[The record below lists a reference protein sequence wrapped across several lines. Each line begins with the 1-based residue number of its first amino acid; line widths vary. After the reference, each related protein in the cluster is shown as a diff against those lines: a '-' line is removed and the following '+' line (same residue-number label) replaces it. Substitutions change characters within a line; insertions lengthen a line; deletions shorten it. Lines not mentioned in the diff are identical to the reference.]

1 MAKVYL
7 KKGNLNYKER
17 KYITAIEKA
26 LNDKGIVDSEF
37 SPAKNFGELETLYNK
52 YGVEDVEFTE
62 IKNEKTESLGGIEEE
77 HKNFRDGMKE
87 TIEQPVSDSSAIE
100 EDAYTDP
107 FNQGEVIVRDY
118 VGGGDGSMKDPN
130 AEQQEVKTTFDEP
143 TTFHES
149 FEMPKNDEGDKKPSG
164 NGLAKKEARVDKK
177 ETKSEPINPAYD
189 EMSTAKKKKST
200 KKMAKAIVEGV
211 CKLAEFGCIYWVTKD
226 ITEDKVI
233 EYEIND
239 TIDVNILLSLDAN
252 QQITVKNWFAQ
263 QVKDAK
269 EILKIEQEDKDDLA
283 DSLYEVLLEKG
294 IAPTPMQELII
305 NAVSTIV
312 VGLGAKALAMQQQTK
327 SVLNQL
333 MALRTEQKEAQASA
347 PDRNN
352 FQNNTNSNTHTHTH
366 TETTTDT
373 DTNTGNDFE
382 PKTSDEVEFVE
393 TEDAF
398 DEEEMSTDLT
408 IQD

>member
-17 KYITAIEKA
+17 KYISAIEKA
-26 LNDKGIVDSEF
+26 LNEKGLSNSEF
-37 SPAKNFGELETLYNK
+37 NPATNFGELETLYNK
-52 YGVEDVEFTE
+52 YCVEDVEFTE
-62 IKNEKTESLGGIEEE
+62 IKGEKTEGTPSVEDE
-77 HKNFRDGMKE
+77 HKNFMDGAKE
-87 TIEQPVSDSSAIE
+87 TVEQPSTDVGGGD
-100 EDAYTDP
+100 EDPFTDP

-130 AEQQEVKTTFDEP
+130 AEQQEVKTTFEEP

-149 FEMPKNDEGDKKPSG
+149 FEMPKNDEGDKKSG
-164 NGLAKKEARVDKK
+164 GSSLAKKEGKDKK
-177 ETKSEPINPAYD
+177 EVKSEPVNPAFD

-200 KKMAKAIVEGV
+200 KKMARAIVEGV
-211 CKLAEFGCIYWVTKD
+211 CKLAEFGSIWWVTKD

-239 TIDVNILLSLDAN
+239 TIDVQILLSLDEK
-252 QQITVKNWFAQ
+252 QQVTVKNWFAK
-263 QVKDAK
+263 QVKDAN
-269 EILKIEQEDKDDLA
+269 EILKIDEEDKNDLV
-283 DSLYEVLLEKG
+283 DSLYEVMLEKG

-312 VGLGAKALAMQQQTK
+312 IGLGVKAFAMGQQINSVLGQLKALR
-327 SVLNQL
+327 V
-333 MALRTEQKEAQASA
+333 EQKEAQ
-347 PDRNN
+347 
-352 FQNNTNSNTHTHTH
+352 NTQTEEDQFDNHSHKTTHTHTH

-373 DTNTGNDFE
+373 DVDSNSGTGADID
-382 PKTSDEVEFVE
+382 SLEFTE

-398 DEEEMSTDLT
+398 DGEKMSTDLT
-408 IQD
+408 VQQ

>member
-26 LNDKGIVDSEF
+26 LNEKGLSQSEF
-37 SPAKNFGELETLYNK
+37 NPATNFGELETLYNK
-52 YGVEDVEFTE
+52 YCVEDVEFTE
-62 IKNEKTESLGGIEEE
+62 IKSDKTEGTSSVKDE
-77 HKNFRDGMKE
+77 HKNFRDGAKE
-87 TIEQPVSDSSAIE
+87 TVEQPSADVGGD
-100 EDAYTDP
+100 EDPFTDP

-130 AEQQEVKTTFDEP
+130 AEQQEVKTTFEEP

-149 FEMPKNDEGDKKPSG
+149 FEMPKHDEGEKKSG
-164 NGLAKKEARVDKK
+164 GSSLAKKEGKDKK
-177 ETKSEPINPAYD
+177 EVKSEPVNPAFD

-200 KKMAKAIVEGV
+200 KKMARAIVEGV
-211 CKLAEFGCIYWVTKD
+211 CKLAEFGSIWWVTKD

-239 TIDVNILLSLDAN
+239 TIDVQILLSLDEN
-252 QQITVKNWFAQ
+252 QQVTVKNWFAK
-263 QVKDAK
+263 QVKDAN
-269 EILKIEQEDKDDLA
+269 EILRIEDGDKDDLV
-283 DSLYEVLLEKG
+283 DSLYEVMLEKG

-312 VGLGAKALAMQQQTK
+312 IGLGVKAFAMGQQINSVLGQLKALR
-327 SVLNQL
+327 V
-333 MALRTEQKEAQASA
+333 EQKEAQ
-347 PDRNN
+347 
-352 FQNNTNSNTHTHTH
+352 NTQSEEDHFDNHSHANTNTHTHTH

-373 DTNTGNDFE
+373 DTNSGDTESKMD
-382 PKTSDEVEFVE
+382 SVEFTDV
-393 TEDAF
+393 EDAF
-398 DEEEMSTDLT
+398 DGEKMSTDLT
-408 IQD
+408 IQS

>member
-26 LNDKGIVDSEF
+26 LNEKGLSQSEF
-37 SPAKNFGELETLYNK
+37 NPATNFGELETLYNK
-52 YGVEDVEFTE
+52 YCVEDVEFTE
-62 IKNEKTESLGGIEEE
+62 IKSDKTEGTSSVEDE
-77 HKNFRDGMKE
+77 HKNFRDGAKE
-87 TIEQPVSDSSAIE
+87 TVEQPSADVGGD
-100 EDAYTDP
+100 EDPFTDP

-130 AEQQEVKTTFDEP
+130 SEQQEVKTTFEEP

-149 FEMPKNDEGDKKPSG
+149 FEMPKHDEGEKKSG
-164 NGLAKKEARVDKK
+164 GSSLAKKEGKDKK
-177 ETKSEPINPAYD
+177 EVKSEPVNPAFD

-200 KKMAKAIVEGV
+200 KKMARAIVEGV
-211 CKLAEFGCIYWVTKD
+211 CKLAEFGSIWWVTKD

-239 TIDVNILLSLDAN
+239 TIDVQILLSLDEN
-252 QQITVKNWFAQ
+252 QQVTVKNWFAK
-263 QVKDAK
+263 QVKDAN
-269 EILKIEQEDKDDLA
+269 EILRIEEDDKNDLV
-283 DSLYEVLLEKG
+283 DSLYEVMLEKG

-312 VGLGAKALAMQQQTK
+312 IGLGVKAFAMGQQINSVLGQLKALR
-327 SVLNQL
+327 V
-333 MALRTEQKEAQASA
+333 EQKEAQ
-347 PDRNN
+347 
-352 FQNNTNSNTHTHTH
+352 NTQSEEDHFDNHSHTNTHTHTH

-373 DTNTGNDFE
+373 DTNSGDTESKMDA
-382 PKTSDEVEFVE
+382 VEFTDV
-393 TEDAF
+393 EDAF
-398 DEEEMSTDLT
+398 DGEKMSTDLT
-408 IQD
+408 IQS

>member
-26 LNDKGIVDSEF
+26 LNEKGLSQSEF
-37 SPAKNFGELETLYNK
+37 NPATNFGELETLYNK
-52 YGVEDVEFTE
+52 YCVEDVEFTE
-62 IKNEKTESLGGIEEE
+62 IKSDKTEGTSSVEDE
-77 HKNFRDGMKE
+77 HKNFRDGAKE
-87 TIEQPVSDSSAIE
+87 TVEQPSTDVGGD
-100 EDAYTDP
+100 EDPFTDP

-130 AEQQEVKTTFDEP
+130 AEQQEVKTTFEEP

-149 FEMPKNDEGDKKPSG
+149 FEMPKHDEGEKKSG
-164 NGLAKKEARVDKK
+164 GSSLAKKEGKDKR
-177 ETKSEPINPAYD
+177 EVKSEPVNPAFD

-200 KKMAKAIVEGV
+200 KKMARAIVEGV
-211 CKLAEFGCIYWVTKD
+211 CKLAEFGSIWWVTKD

-239 TIDVNILLSLDAN
+239 TIDVQILLSLDEN
-252 QQITVKNWFAQ
+252 QQVTVKNWFAK
-263 QVKDAK
+263 QVKDAN
-269 EILKIEQEDKDDLA
+269 EILRIEDGDKDDLV
-283 DSLYEVLLEKG
+283 DSLYEVMLEKG

-312 VGLGAKALAMQQQTK
+312 IGLGVKAFAMGQQINSVLGQLKALR
-327 SVLNQL
+327 V
-333 MALRTEQKEAQASA
+333 EQKEAQ
-347 PDRNN
+347 
-352 FQNNTNSNTHTHTH
+352 NTQSEEDHFDNHSHANTNTHTHTH

-373 DTNTGNDFE
+373 DTNSGDTESKMDA
-382 PKTSDEVEFVE
+382 VEFTDV
-393 TEDAF
+393 EDAF
-398 DEEEMSTDLT
+398 DGEKMSTDLT
-408 IQD
+408 IQS

>member
-17 KYITAIEKA
+17 KYINAIEKA
-26 LNDKGIVDSEF
+26 LNEKGLSDSQF
-37 SPAKNFGELETLYNK
+37 NPATNFGELETLYNK
-52 YGVEDVEFTE
+52 YCVEDVEFTE
-62 IKNEKTESLGGIEEE
+62 IKSDKAEGTSSIEDE
-77 HKNFRDGMKE
+77 HKNFRDGAKE
-87 TIEQPVSDSSAIE
+87 TVEQASSDVGGD
-100 EDAYTDP
+100 EDPFTDP

-130 AEQQEVKTTFDEP
+130 AEQQEVKTTFEEP

-149 FEMPKNDEGDKKPSG
+149 FEMPKNDEGEKKSG
-164 NGLAKKEARVDKK
+164 GSSLAKKEGKDKK
-177 ETKSEPINPAYD
+177 EVKSEPINPAFD
-189 EMSTAKKKKST
+189 EMSTAKKKRST

-211 CKLAEFGCIYWVTKD
+211 CKLAEFGSIWWVTKD

-239 TIDVNILLSLDAN
+239 TIDVQILLSLDEN
-252 QQITVKNWFAQ
+252 QQITVKNWFAK
-263 QVKDAK
+263 QVKDAN
-269 EILKIEQEDKDDLA
+269 EILKIEEQDKSDLV
-283 DSLYEVLLEKG
+283 DSLYEVMLEKG

-312 VGLGAKALAMQQQTK
+312 IGLGVKAFAMGQQINSVLGQLKALR
-327 SVLNQL
+327 V
-333 MALRTEQKEAQASA
+333 EQKEAQ
-347 PDRNN
+347 
-352 FQNNTNSNTHTHTH
+352 NTQSTEDHFDNHSHTNTHTHTH

-373 DTNTGNDFE
+373 NTSNDDLG
-382 PKTSDEVEFVE
+382 SNMDSVEFAE

-398 DEEEMSTDLT
+398 DGEKMSTDLT
-408 IQD
+408 IQS

>member
-17 KYITAIEKA
+17 KYISAIEKA
-26 LNDKGIVDSEF
+26 LNEKGLSNSEF
-37 SPAKNFGELETLYNK
+37 NPATNFGELETLYNK
-52 YGVEDVEFTE
+52 YCVEDVEFTE
-62 IKNEKTESLGGIEEE
+62 IKGEKTEGASSVEDE
-77 HKNFRDGMKE
+77 HKNFRDGAKE
-87 TIEQPVSDSSAIE
+87 TVEQPSNDVGGGD
-100 EDAYTDP
+100 EDPFTDP

-130 AEQQEVKTTFDEP
+130 AEQQEVKTTFEEP

-149 FEMPKNDEGDKKPSG
+149 FEMPKNDEGDKKSG
-164 NGLAKKEARVDKK
+164 GSSLAKKEGKDKK
-177 ETKSEPINPAYD
+177 EVKSEPVNPAFD

-200 KKMAKAIVEGV
+200 KKMARAIVEGV
-211 CKLAEFGCIYWVTKD
+211 CKLAEFGSIWWVTKD

-239 TIDVNILLSLDAN
+239 TIDVQILLSLDEK
-252 QQITVKNWFAQ
+252 QQVTVKNWFAK
-263 QVKDAK
+263 QVKDAN
-269 EILKIEQEDKDDLA
+269 EILKIDEEDKNDLV
-283 DSLYEVLLEKG
+283 DSLYEVMLEKG

-312 VGLGAKALAMQQQTK
+312 IGLGVKAFAMGQQINSVLGQLKALR
-327 SVLNQL
+327 V
-333 MALRTEQKEAQASA
+333 EQKEAQ
-347 PDRNN
+347 
-352 FQNNTNSNTHTHTH
+352 NTQTEEDQFDSHSHKTTHTHTH

-373 DTNTGNDFE
+373 DVDSNSATGADID
-382 PKTSDEVEFVE
+382 SLEFTE

-398 DEEEMSTDLT
+398 DGEKMSTDLT
-408 IQD
+408 VQQ

>member
-26 LNDKGIVDSEF
+26 LNEKGLSQSEF
-37 SPAKNFGELETLYNK
+37 NPATNFGELETLYNK
-52 YGVEDVEFTE
+52 YCVEDVEFTE
-62 IKNEKTESLGGIEEE
+62 IKSDKTEGTSSVEDE
-77 HKNFRDGMKE
+77 HKNFRDGAKE
-87 TIEQPVSDSSAIE
+87 TVEQPSTDVGGD
-100 EDAYTDP
+100 EDPFTDP

-130 AEQQEVKTTFDEP
+130 AEQQEVKTTFEEP

-149 FEMPKNDEGDKKPSG
+149 FEMPKHDEGEKKSG
-164 NGLAKKEARVDKK
+164 GSSLAKKEGKDKK
-177 ETKSEPINPAYD
+177 EVKSEPVNPAFD

-200 KKMAKAIVEGV
+200 KKMARAIVEGV
-211 CKLAEFGCIYWVTKD
+211 CKLAEFGSIWWVTKD

-239 TIDVNILLSLDAN
+239 TIDVQILLSLDEN
-252 QQITVKNWFAQ
+252 QQVTVKNWFAK
-263 QVKDAK
+263 QVKDAN
-269 EILKIEQEDKDDLA
+269 EILRIEDGDKDDLV
-283 DSLYEVLLEKG
+283 DSLYEVMLEKG

-312 VGLGAKALAMQQQTK
+312 IGLGVKAFAMGQQINSVLGQLKALR
-327 SVLNQL
+327 V
-333 MALRTEQKEAQASA
+333 EQKEAQ
-347 PDRNN
+347 
-352 FQNNTNSNTHTHTH
+352 NTQSEEDHFDNHSHANTNTHTHTH

-373 DTNTGNDFE
+373 DTNSGDTESVVVSVWFTD
-382 PKTSDEVEFVE
+382 V
-393 TEDAF
+393 EDAF
-398 DEEEMSTDLT
+398 DGEKMSTDLT
-408 IQD
+408 IQS

>member
-26 LNDKGIVDSEF
+26 LNEKGLSQSEF
-37 SPAKNFGELETLYNK
+37 NPATNFGELETLYNK
-52 YGVEDVEFTE
+52 YCVEDVEFTE
-62 IKNEKTESLGGIEEE
+62 IKSDKTEGTSSVEDE
-77 HKNFRDGMKE
+77 HKNFRDGAKE
-87 TIEQPVSDSSAIE
+87 TVEQPSTDVGGD
-100 EDAYTDP
+100 EDPFTDP

-130 AEQQEVKTTFDEP
+130 AEQQEVKTTFEEP

-149 FEMPKNDEGDKKPSG
+149 FEMPKHDEGEKKSG
-164 NGLAKKEARVDKK
+164 GSSLAKKEGKDKK
-177 ETKSEPINPAYD
+177 EVKSEPVNPAFD

-200 KKMAKAIVEGV
+200 KKMARAIVEGV
-211 CKLAEFGCIYWVTKD
+211 CKLAEFGSIWWVTKD

-239 TIDVNILLSLDAN
+239 TIDVQILLSLDEN
-252 QQITVKNWFAQ
+252 QQVTVKNWFAK
-263 QVKDAK
+263 QVKDAN
-269 EILKIEQEDKDDLA
+269 EILRIEDGDKDDLV
-283 DSLYEVLLEKG
+283 DSLYEVMLEKG

-312 VGLGAKALAMQQQTK
+312 IGLGVKAFAMGQQINSVLGQLKALR
-327 SVLNQL
+327 V
-333 MALRTEQKEAQASA
+333 EQKEAQ
-347 PDRNN
+347 
-352 FQNNTNSNTHTHTH
+352 NTQSEEDHFDNHSHANTNTHTHTH

-373 DTNTGNDFE
+373 DTNSGDTESKMDA
-382 PKTSDEVEFVE
+382 VEFTDV
-393 TEDAF
+393 EDAF
-398 DEEEMSTDLT
+398 DGEKMSTDLT
-408 IQD
+408 IQS

>member
-17 KYITAIEKA
+17 KYINAIEKA
-26 LNDKGIVDSEF
+26 LNEKGLSDSQF
-37 SPAKNFGELETLYNK
+37 NPATNFGELETLYNK
-52 YGVEDVEFTE
+52 YCVEDVEFTE
-62 IKNEKTESLGGIEEE
+62 IKSDKTEGTPSVEDE
-77 HKNFRDGMKE
+77 HKNFRDGAKE
-87 TIEQPVSDSSAIE
+87 TVEQPSSDVGGE
-100 EDAYTDP
+100 EDPFTDP

-130 AEQQEVKTTFDEP
+130 SEQQEVKTTFEEP

-149 FEMPKNDEGDKKPSG
+149 FEMPKHDEGEKKSG
-164 NGLAKKEARVDKK
+164 GSSLAKKEGKDKK
-177 ETKSEPINPAYD
+177 EIKSEPVNPAFD

-200 KKMAKAIVEGV
+200 KKMARAIVEGV
-211 CKLAEFGCIYWVTKD
+211 CKLAEFGSIWWVTKD

-239 TIDVNILLSLDAN
+239 TIDVQILLSLDEN
-252 QQITVKNWFAQ
+252 QQVTVKNWFAK
-263 QVKDAK
+263 QVKDAN
-269 EILKIEQEDKDDLA
+269 EILKIDEEDKNDLV
-283 DSLYEVLLEKG
+283 DSLYEVMLEKG

-312 VGLGAKALAMQQQTK
+312 IGLGVKAFAMGQQINSVLGQLKALR
-327 SVLNQL
+327 V
-333 MALRTEQKEAQASA
+333 EQKEAQANQSTE
-347 PDRNN
+347 DQFDNHSH
-352 FQNNTNSNTHTHTH
+352 TNTHTHTH

-373 DTNTGNDFE
+373 NTSNDDLDSNMDS
-382 PKTSDEVEFVE
+382 TEFTE

-398 DEEEMSTDLT
+398 DGEKMSTDLT
-408 IQD
+408 IQS

>member
-26 LNDKGIVDSEF
+26 LNEKGLSQSEF
-37 SPAKNFGELETLYNK
+37 NPATNFGELETLYNK
-52 YGVEDVEFTE
+52 YCVEDVEFTE
-62 IKNEKTESLGGIEEE
+62 IKSDKTEGTSSVKDE
-77 HKNFRDGMKE
+77 HKNFRDGAKE
-87 TIEQPVSDSSAIE
+87 TVEQPSADVGGD
-100 EDAYTDP
+100 EDPFTDP

-130 AEQQEVKTTFDEP
+130 AEQQEVKTTFEEP

-149 FEMPKNDEGDKKPSG
+149 FEMPKHDEGEKKSG
-164 NGLAKKEARVDKK
+164 GSSLAKKEGKDKK
-177 ETKSEPINPAYD
+177 EVKSEPVNPAFD

-200 KKMAKAIVEGV
+200 KKMARAIVEGV
-211 CKLAEFGCIYWVTKD
+211 CKLAEFGSIWWVTKD

-239 TIDVNILLSLDAN
+239 TIDVQILLSLDEN
-252 QQITVKNWFAQ
+252 QQVTVKNWFAK
-263 QVKDAK
+263 QVKDAN
-269 EILKIEQEDKDDLA
+269 EILRIEDGDKDDLV
-283 DSLYEVLLEKG
+283 DSLYEVMLEKG

-312 VGLGAKALAMQQQTK
+312 IGLGVKAFAMGQQINSVLGQLKALR
-327 SVLNQL
+327 V
-333 MALRTEQKEAQASA
+333 EQKEAQ
-347 PDRNN
+347 
-352 FQNNTNSNTHTHTH
+352 NTQSEEDHFDNHSHANTNTHTHTH

-373 DTNTGNDFE
+373 DTNSGDTESKMDA
-382 PKTSDEVEFVE
+382 VEFTDV
-393 TEDAF
+393 EDAF
-398 DEEEMSTDLT
+398 DGEKMSTDLT
-408 IQD
+408 IQS